1 MARKPLMA
9 GNWKMNLN
17 HVEAVG
23 LVQKLAWTLED
34 KKHDPEKSEV
44 IVLPPFT
51 DLRTVQTL
59 VEGDRLEIG
68 YGAQD
73 VSVFDNGAYTGDI
86 SADMLVKLGCR
97 YVIIGHSER
106 RRFHGE
112 DDNIV
117 NAKTVEAVSRR
128 LVPIVCVGEGLAVR
142 QELRQVSDTLHHVE
156 GALAGLTAEQI
167 ANMVIAYQTVW
178 AIGTGR
184 VATPNDAQEVCAAI
198 RAWISE
204 RHGAGI
210 AAQIRILYGG
220 SVNATNVAALM
231 AQEDIDGCLVGAAS
245 LKVEEFAAIARFYE
259 MPMISRMPRIQ
270 RWWRFSL
277 ISESVS

>member
-1 MARKPLMA
+1 MPRTPLMA

-23 LVQKLAWTLED
+23 LLQKLAWTLED

-59 VEGDRLEIG
+59 VDGDRLEIG

-73 VSVFDNGAYTGDI
+73 VSAFDAGAYTGDI

-97 YVIIGHSER
+97 YVVVGHSER

-117 NAKTVEAVSRR
+117 NAKTLKAVSRGI
-128 LVPIVCVGEGLAVR
+128 VPIVCVGEGLAVR
-142 QELRQVSDTLHHVE
+142 QQLRQVPDTLHHVE
-156 GALAGLTAEQI
+156 DALAGLTPEQI
-167 ANMVIAYQTVW
+167 GKLVIAYEPVW

-184 VATPNDAQEVCAAI
+184 VATPQDAEEVCAAV
-198 RAWISE
+198 RNWVRE
-204 RHGAGI
+204 RHGGQI
-210 AAQIRILYGG
+210 ADEIRILYGG
-220 SVNATNVAALM
+220 SVNASNVAALM
-231 AQEDIDGCLVGAAS
+231 GQPDIDGCLVGAAS
-245 LKVEEFAAIARFYE
+245 LKVDEFAAIARFYE
-259 MPMISRMPRIQ
+259 MPMI
-270 RWWRFSL
+270 
-277 ISESVS
+277 

>member
-86 SADMLVKLGCR
+86 SADMLIKLGCR
-97 YVIIGHSER
+97 YVVIGHSER

-117 NAKTVEAVSRR
+117 NAKTVKAVSRG

-142 QELRQVSDTLHHVE
+142 QELRQVPDTLHHVE
-156 GALAGLTAEQI
+156 GALAGLTAEHV
-167 ANMVIAYQTVW
+167 AKMVIAYEPVW
-178 AIGTGR
+178 AIGTGKT
-184 VATPNDAQEVCAAI
+184 ATPDMAQEAHAFIKSVLDVPVI
-198 RAWISE
+198 
-204 RHGAGI
+204 
-210 AAQIRILYGG
+210 YGG
-220 SVNATNVAALM
+220 SVKPDNAEELLGRPDV
-231 AQEDIDGCLVGAAS
+231 DGALVGGAS
-245 LKVEEFAAIARFYE
+245 LELESFMAICRAGA
-259 MPMISRMPRIQ
+259 STN
-270 RWWRFSL
+270 S
-277 ISESVS
+277 

>member
-1 MARKPLMA
+1 MPRKPLMA

-59 VEGDRLEIG
+59 VDGDRLEIG

-73 VSVFDNGAYTGDI
+73 VSAFDNGAYTGDI
-86 SADMLVKLGCR
+86 SAEMLVKLGCR
-97 YVIIGHSER
+97 YVVVGHSER

-117 NAKTVEAVSRR
+117 NAKTLKAVSRGI
-128 LVPIVCVGEGLAVR
+128 VPIVCVGEGLAVR
-142 QELRQVSDTLHHVE
+142 QELRQVPDTLHHVE
-156 GALAGLTAEQI
+156 DALAGLTAEQV
-167 ANMVIAYQTVW
+167 ANLVIAYEPVW

-184 VATPNDAQEVCAAI
+184 VATPDDAEEVCAAI
-198 RAWISE
+198 RGWISE
-204 RHGAGI
+204 RHGGEI
-210 AAQIRILYGG
+210 ADRIRILYGG

-231 AQEDIDGCLVGAAS
+231 AQPDIDGCLVGAAS
-245 LKVEEFAAIARFYE
+245 LKVDEFSAIARFYE
-259 MPMISRMPRIQ
+259 MP
-270 RWWRFSL
+270 L
-277 ISESVS
+277 I